1 MSRKQSKQS
10 RGKAPASTA
19 AGGARAANSM
29 SRRTW
34 LAVATGGAVLAL
46 GGERWFRWSNPRVLD
61 AAKTPIVV
69 YASPSCACCNA
80 WMSHMA
86 DNKFDV
92 AKELVSDVSPLKKRY
107 GVPES
112 LWSCHTAVVG
122 GYIIEGHVPADLVQ
136 KVVTERTNIVGLAAP
151 GMPAGSPG
159 MEGLRREPYDVISF
173 TRDGAIAVYASR

>member
-1 MSRKQSKQS
+1 MSRKPAKQGRSTPRALRPARGVRSATSMS
-10 RGKAPASTA
+10 RRQWIVVA
-19 AGGARAANSM
+19 AGGAA
-29 SRRTW
+29 
-34 LAVATGGAVLAL
+34 LAL
-46 GGERWFRWSNPRVLD
+46 GGERWWRLRNPRVLD
-61 AAKTPIVV
+61 ANRTPIVV
-69 YASPSCACCNA
+69 YASPSCVCCHA
-80 WMSHMA
+80 WMNHMT
-86 DNKFDV
+86 DNGFDV

-136 KVVTERTNIVGLAAP
+136 KVMTERANIVGLATP